1 MQKIINNKNKDSI
14 KVVFLMDIVLSL
26 ISAVWIFLFARMW
39 QKENFIYFKTY
50 SLMVILAGIL
60 GYINSFKVL

>member
-1 MQKIINNKNKDSI
+1 
-14 KVVFLMDIVLSL
+14 MDIVLSL

-50 SLMVILAGIL
+50 SLMVILSGIL
-60 GYINSFKVL
+60 GYVNNVLIR